1 MTIINPTSISGINS
15 ITSGTQNRIAFYDV
29 NGGTNLTF
37 LVGSASS
44 TGTASQPLQV
54 TGGAYVSTRVGIAS
68 TNPTEVLHIVGN
80 FNASGIV
87 TGGIVAT
94 TTQMAGVT
102 TTGITTSGVAAI
114 TLSGT
119 NVTVSNGDFIVGSG
133 IAPGTTVTS
142 GGGTVN
148 LVLSAT
154 VGLTTASNQITTYP
168 AGKIVTSGVIGGQLC
183 RAWVNFD
190 GVNNGKIRAA
200 YNVSSVTKNGTGDY
214 TVNFTTALVD
224 ANYSISGTAA
234 RTGTTDQAGAGFTL
248 TANDV
253 VAARTSSAC
262 RLIVLVNAGD
272 AAFDSPIDSAH
283 VNVAIFR

>member
-1 MTIINPTSISGINS
+1 MAAKVRLTGATSGYVEIASPDAAGSNTITLPTSNGSANQLLKN
-15 ITSGTQNRIAFYDV
+15 SGTA
-29 NGGTNLTF
+29 GTLSFANI
-37 LVGSASS
+37 VEDSIGE
-44 TGTASQPLQV
+44 
-54 TGGAYVSTRVGIAS
+54 VGIGT

-102 TTGITTSGVAAI
+102 TTGVSTSGNSAI
-114 TLSGT
+114 TLAGT
-119 NVTVSNGDFIVGSG
+119 NVTINNGDFVIGSG

-168 AGKIVTSGVIGGQLC
+168 AGKVVTPGVIGGQLC

-190 GVNNGKIRAA
+190 GVNAGKIRAA
-200 YNVSSVTKNGTGDY
+200 YNVSSITKNGTGDY
-214 TVNFTTALVD
+214 TVNFTNALTD
-224 ANYSISGTAA
+224 ANYA
-234 RTGTTDQAGAGFTL
+234 
-248 TANDV
+248 
-253 VAARTSSAC
+253 VAAMSQRGDGAAFGNHGFFAIQGTSSNTLSPTASSI
-262 RLIVLVNAGD
+262 RLNTMNSVG
-272 AAFDSPIDSAH
+272 SALDH
-283 VNVAIFR
+283 TAVFVSIFR

>member
-1 MTIINPTSISGINS
+1 MPSEIRVDTLKSNAGLGTVSLNNSG
-15 ITSGTQNRIAFYDV
+15 QV
-29 NGGTNLTF
+29 
-37 LVGSASS
+37 LVGI
-44 TGTASQPLQV
+44 TT
-54 TGGAYVSTRVGIAS
+54 
-68 TNPTEVLHIVGN
+68 TEVLHIVGN

-102 TTGITTSGVAAI
+102 TTGVSTSGNSAI
-114 TLSGT
+114 TLAGT
-119 NVTVSNGDFIVGSG
+119 NVTINNGDFVIGSG

-154 VGLTTASNQITTYP
+154 VGLTTASNQVTTYP

-200 YNVSSVTKNGTGDY
+200 YNVSSITKNGAGDY
-214 TVNFTTALVD
+214 TVNFTTALAD
-224 ANYSISGTAA
+224 ANYAVNMTASI
-234 RTGTTDQAGAGFTL
+234 TGTGVAPSVSNVL
-248 TANDV
+248 TTTTPTASLVRMV
-253 VAARTSSAC
+253 VDRNGVGPSDPTY
-262 RLIVLVNAGD
+262 
-272 AAFDSPIDSAH
+272 
-283 VNVAIFR
+283 VNVSVFR

>member
-1 MTIINPTSISGINS
+1 MAAKVRLTGA
-15 ITSGTQNRIAFYDV
+15 TSGYVEIASPDAAGS
-29 NGGTNLTF
+29 NTITLPASN
-37 LVGSASS
+37 GSANQLLKNS
-44 TGTASQPLQV
+44 GTAGTLSFANIV
-54 TGGAYVSTRVGIAS
+54 EDSIGEVGIGT
-68 TNPTEVLHIVGN
+68 TNPREVLHIVGN

-102 TTGITTSGVAAI
+102 TTGVSTSGNSAI
-114 TLSGT
+114 TLAGT
-119 NVTVSNGDFIVGSG
+119 NVTINNGDFVIGSG

-190 GVNNGKIRAA
+190 GVNAGKIRAA
-200 YNVSSVTKNGTGDY
+200 YNVSSITKNATGDY
-214 TVNFTTALVD
+214 TVTFTTALPD
-224 ANYSISGTAA
+224 ANYATIITPDIKTSTSVPSSNGGYIGALNRNAVATASA
-234 RTGTTDQAGAGFTL
+234 VRVETITTSALTDTL
-248 TANDV
+248 T
-253 VAARTSSAC
+253 C
-262 RLIVLVNAGD
+262 
-272 AAFDSPIDSAH
+272 
-283 VNVAIFR
+283 NVAIFR

>member
-148 LVLSAT
+148 LVLSGN
-154 VGLTTASNQITTYP
+154 VGLTTESNQVTTYP

-200 YNVSSVTKNGTGDY
+200 YNVSSITKNGAGDY
-214 TVNFTTALVD
+214 TITFTSALAD
-224 ANYSISGTAA
+224 ANYAAVIGGSRDSGIYIIAGTHTLTTSSVKFNSVNTTAA
-234 RTGTTDQAGAGFTL
+234 QLDPP
-248 TANDV
+248 
-253 VAARTSSAC
+253 
-262 RLIVLVNAGD
+262 NA
-272 AAFDSPIDSAH
+272 F
-283 VNVAIFR
+283 VAIFR

>member
-1 MTIINPTSISGINS
+1 MSTLRINKLQNTSATNVAVTLD
-15 ITSGTQNRIAFYDV
+15 TSNNV
-29 NGGTNLTF
+29 
-37 LVGSASS
+37 LVGSATS
-44 TGTASQPLQV
+44 TGTASQPLQI

-68 TNPTEVLHIVGN
+68 TNPTEVLSVVGN
-80 FNASGIV
+80 LNVSGIV

-148 LVLSAT
+148 LVLSGN

-190 GVNNGKIRAA
+190 GVNAGKIRAA

-224 ANYSISGTAA
+224 ANYATFFSTTQ
-234 RTGTTDQAGAGFTL
+234 TGGGGPVFVQVTGVAPTTTSVRGATGDTTGL
-248 TANDV
+248 KDV
-253 VAARTSSAC
+253 AYNYVS
-262 RLIVLVNAGD
+262 
-272 AAFDSPIDSAH
+272 
-283 VNVAIFR
+283 IFR

>member
-1 MTIINPTSISGINS
+1 MPSEIRVNTLKSNAGLGTVSLNNSG
-15 ITSGTQNRIAFYDV
+15 QV
-29 NGGTNLTF
+29 
-37 LVGSASS
+37 LVGI
-44 TGTASQPLQV
+44 TT
-54 TGGAYVSTRVGIAS
+54 
-68 TNPTEVLHIVGN
+68 TEVLHIVGN

-102 TTGITTSGVAAI
+102 TTGVSTSGNSAI
-114 TLSGT
+114 TLAGT
-119 NVTVSNGDFIVGSG
+119 NVTINNGDFVIGSG

-190 GVNNGKIRAA
+190 GVNAGKIRAA
-200 YNVSSVTKNGTGDY
+200 YNVSSITKNGTGDY
-214 TVNFTTALVD
+214 TVNFTTAMVD
-224 ANYSISGTAA
+224 ANYATIGTIGLPTTAA
-234 RTGTTDQAGAGFTL
+234 SAAVALIVDGQAGQTTSGVNVLL
-248 TANDV
+248 TV
-253 VAARTSSAC
+253 GTGSATD
-262 RLIVLVNAGD
+262 REL
-272 AAFDSPIDSAH
+272 
-283 VNVAIFR
+283 VNVAVFR